1 MEFLSNDVF
10 ITWNNKQNL
19 NEINL
24 NLRWFLSDLRTTD
37 VGASQQYAS
46 QVSASEHFEG
56 ERLTVNINI
65 RQNFGDGV
73 LFKYII
79 CLIEYLRG
87 FVQRCV

>member
-56 ERLTVNINI
+56 TNEWIITYKHIPVYMNAIY
-65 RQNFGDGV
+65 FY
-73 LFKYII
+73 LF
-79 CLIEYLRG
+79 L
-87 FVQRCV
+87 